1 MLRTPT
7 TKYHGEQFMEDNGLL
22 PQNQHG
28 FLAGGSAMSALS
40 AIQQEWADNTEEDLI
55 TGMLLW
61 DHIYFHQLYLLLSF
75 IKLCVT

>member
-28 FLAGGSAMSALS
+28 FRAGGSAMSALS
-40 AIQQEWADNTEEDLI
+40 AIQQEWADNTEEDRI
-55 TGMLLW
+55 TG
-61 DHIYFHQLYLLLSF
+61 ILSSVLPDLAF
-75 IKLCVT
+75 GAIWAIF